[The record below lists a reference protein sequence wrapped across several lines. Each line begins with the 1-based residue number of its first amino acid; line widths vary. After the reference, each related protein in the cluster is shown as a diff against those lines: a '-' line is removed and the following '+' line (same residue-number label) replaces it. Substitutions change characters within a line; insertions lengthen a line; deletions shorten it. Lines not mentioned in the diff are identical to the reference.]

1 MTETATEYTV
11 PERYTIL
18 SNEAQEPA
26 EAVEVE
32 QIPASEEVEAVE
44 PEPEVKS
51 DAEQTPEQRK
61 KDAQNRIRQLANEKR
76 DLANE
81 NRELKERIAAQESA
95 KSQPTQGE
103 PNPEDY
109 PGGTYNDNYRNDLKK
124 YAKAEALA
132 ELQAEQQQ
140 KTVEVEKQ
148 KVIQRE
154 IEFEQSHPGYSE
166 AVKYF
171 MDAGIAEGGV
181 ADVLIELENGLDIV
195 YQIGTDP
202 DLFDEFEAMTPAQ
215 RLLRIGMMAAQGGTS
230 PSQKSVKISQAAK
243 PITPVS
249 GGKTVLTGQAAI
261 DAALKH
267 DANGHIDYD
276 AYRAAV
282 KAAKK

>member
-1 MTETATEYTV
+1 MTETTAEYTA

-18 SNEAQEPA
+18 SNEEPA
-26 EAVEVE
+26 ETTEVE
-32 QIPASEEVEAVE
+32 QIPASEEAAAVE
-44 PEPEVKS
+44 SEPEVES
-51 DAEQTPEQRK
+51 EVEQTPEQRK

-76 DLANE
+76 ELANE

-95 KSQPTQGE
+95 KSQPIQGE
-103 PNPEDY
+103 PNPDNY
-109 PGGTYNDNYRNDLKK
+109 PGGTYNDNYRNDLRK

-132 ELQAEQQQ
+132 EVQAEHHQ
-140 KTVEVEKQ
+140 KTIEAEKQ
-148 KVIQRE
+148 KVIKRE
-154 IEFEQSHPGYSE
+154 IEFEQSHPGYSD

-171 MDAGIAEGGV
+171 MDAGIADGGV
-181 ADVLIELENGLDIV
+181 ADALIELENGLDIV

-215 RLLRIGMMAAQGGTS
+215 RLMRIGMMSAQNSTA
-230 PSQKSVKISQAAK
+230 PTQKTARISQAAK

-267 DANGHIDYD
+267 NANGHIDYD
-276 AYRAAV
+276 AYKAAV
-282 KAAKK
+282 KAAKQ